1 MTNEYRRPS
10 GRSLTLD
17 IIERILS
24 EANMPLSVREMIK
37 LAGDTFSTK
46 SRTPFN
52 SVSRDLALDIKKNGE
67 MSRFVRTR
75 PGRFMLRFMLRG
87 REAL

>member
-1 MTNEYRRPS
+1 MTNEHRRPS
-10 GRSLTLD
+10 GRSITLD

-24 EANMPLSVREMIK
+24 ESNMPLSVREMIK

-46 SRTPFN
+46 SSTPFN

-67 MSRFVRTR
+67 TSRFVRTR
-75 PGRFMLRFMLRG
+75 PGRFRLRG
-87 REAL
+87 RVTL